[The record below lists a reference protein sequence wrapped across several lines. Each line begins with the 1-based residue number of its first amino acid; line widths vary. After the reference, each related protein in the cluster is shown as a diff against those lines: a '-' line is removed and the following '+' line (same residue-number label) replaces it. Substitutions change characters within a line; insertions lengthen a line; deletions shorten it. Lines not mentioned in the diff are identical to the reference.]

1 MYQNLKQSIINWN
14 FLIYPKEA
22 EAFHHVFHNDQWD
35 VFRLNP
41 QVAKN
46 HFYYHFHQAWALAL
60 GQEFQQQMQCKSR
73 LDFLDLMP
81 PISFQSWIHLL
92 EELCAENI
100 NEIITDISSY

>member
-1 MYQNLKQSIINWN
+1 
-14 FLIYPKEA
+14 
-22 EAFHHVFHNDQWD
+22 
-35 VFRLNP
+35 
-41 QVAKN
+41 
-46 HFYYHFHQAWALAL
+46 L